1 MSFLRGAQ
9 IFETMSNTFFQ
20 GGEKNFRGL
29 RPTWLRAWGKV
40 VTARPPTH
48 LAQVRSSLLCL
59 QRQVAKLASAQLYS
73 WTLLR
78 NYNTAINLKKFTSV
92 FKLR

>member
-40 VTARPPTH
+40 VTARPPTR
-48 LAQVRSSLLCL
+48 LPQVRSSLLCL
-59 QRQVAKLASAQLYS
+59 QRQVARKCAVRSFAFKGR
-73 WTLLR
+73 LR
-78 NYNTAINLKKFTSV
+78 N
-92 FKLR
+92 